1 MSVPS
6 MQPNEFLAIVVLGAS
21 GDLAQRKIYPALFAL
36 YCQKLLPESF
46 KVYGYSR
53 TTFGPEE
60 WNDRILSRLTCR
72 YTPGADCA
80 AHMQAFME
88 HGVYRSGS
96 YNEPSGFVSLREEI
110 QRDAGG
116 RQIHVLL
123 YFALP
128 SSVFPDAAAMIGRA
142 GWTDEPGST
151 GWLRCVMEKP
161 FGRDLESFRRL
172 TDELSGIFEESQI
185 YRIDHYLGKEAVQNL
200 LVLRFGNLVFEPFWN
215 RHYVERIELSW
226 YEDMGVGKRGS
237 YFDRYGIVRD
247 VMQNHLLQM
256 AALVGMEHPQE
267 VPGGVRNEKVKV
279 LKSFAPAQLDH
290 CVLGQYE
297 GGMLHGEWHPAYR
310 DEASVAADSNT
321 ATYAEC
327 VLWANHSRWA
337 GVPFVLRAGK
347 GCGESKTEIQLIFRE
362 TPSNP
367 FVHESGKMGNNRLV
381 IRVQPDEKIYL
392 RVNSK
397 RPGLAWNI
405 DEQDLQLHYQSAFS
419 EQIPDAYEALLLEVL
434 KGDRSLFLRSDE
446 LEASWAIFTP
456 LLHEM
461 DENRVTVEKYAF
473 GSMGPGGIFKP

>member
-1 MSVPS
+1 MSSASSEPS
-6 MQPNEFLAIVVLGAS
+6 EFLAVVILGAS

-36 YCQKLLPESF
+36 YCQGFLPASF
-46 KVYGYSR
+46 KVYGYARS
-53 TTFGPEE
+53 TFSPEE
-60 WNDRILSRLTCR
+60 WGERILSRLTCR
-72 YTPGADCA
+72 DTPAADCA
-80 AHMQAFME
+80 AHMQSFME

-96 YNEPSGFVSLREEI
+96 YSEPSGFVAMREEI

-116 RQIHVLL
+116 RLVHVLL

-128 SSVFPDAAAMIGRA
+128 STVFPEAANMIGRA
-142 GWTDEPGST
+142 GWTGGPGFT
-151 GWLRCVMEKP
+151 GWMRCVMEKP

-172 TDELSGIFEESQI
+172 TDELSGNFQESQI
-185 YRIDHYLGKEAVQNL
+185 YRIDHYLGKEVVQNL
-200 LVLRFGNLVFEPFWN
+200 LVLRFGNLIFEPFWN

-226 YEDMGVGKRGS
+226 YEDMGVGERGA

-256 AALVGMEHPQE
+256 AALIGMEHPRE
-267 VPGGVRNEKVKV
+267 VPGGVRDEKVKL
-279 LKSFAPAQLDH
+279 LKSFSTALSEH

-297 GGMLHGEWHPAYR
+297 AGMLNGERHSAYT
-310 DEASVAADSNT
+310 DEASVEVDSHT

-327 VLWANHSRWA
+327 VLWANNARWA

-347 GCGESKTEIQLIFRE
+347 GCGERKTEIQLVFRE
-362 TPSNP
+362 TALNP
-367 FVHESGKMGNNRLV
+367 FAGESGALGSNRLV

-392 RVNSK
+392 RVNTK
-397 RPGLAWNI
+397 RPGLAWTI
-405 DEQDLQLHYQSAFS
+405 DEQDLQLHYQSVFS

-456 LLHEM
+456 LLHAM
-461 DENRVTVEKYAF
+461 DENRVVVEKYAF
-473 GSMGPGGIFKP
+473 GSMGPTGIF